1 MSQILAED
9 LQRQLQIKRHL
20 INEIS
25 LRNRTA
31 SDEFL
36 EQFSIE
42 QLQDY
47 LNHLTEAQGKQR
59 QSLSAAS

>member
-9 LQRQLQIKRHL
+9 LQRQIRAKRQL
-20 INEIS
+20 IDEIT

-36 EQFSIE
+36 GQFSID
-42 QLQDY
+42 QLQEY
-47 LNHLTEAQGKQR
+47 LNHLAEAQSKDR